1 MAATFSS
8 RPVLVRQEM
17 FTNPTGN
24 LVPIVVEKSGRGER
38 SYDIFSRLLRD
49 RIVFLAG
56 GVDDDIANL
65 IIAQM
70 LFLSNEDS
78 KTDIQFYINSPGGS
92 VTAGLAIY
100 DTMQFLRCD
109 VATTCIGMAA
119 SMGAWLLAA
128 GAAGKRSALPNARIM
143 LHQPLIGGVMQG
155 TATDLSIEAKEMLRL
170 RQRMY
175 EIMAHHTNQPV
186 EKIHKDCDRN
196 LWLEADEAVKYGVI
210 DKVMTKL
217 PLVTPGKG
225 GDLAPP
231 DTGTETESSDQ

>member
-1 MAATFSS
+1 MHDNPL
-8 RPVLVRQEM
+8 RVREEM
-17 FTNPTGN
+17 LNHPTGN

-38 SYDIFSRLLRD
+38 SYDIFSRLLKD

-56 GVDDDIANL
+56 GVDDDSANL

-70 LFLSNEDS
+70 LFLSNEDT
-78 KTDIQFYINSPGGS
+78 KNDIQFYINSPGGS

-109 VATTCIGMAA
+109 VATTCIGLAA
-119 SMGAWLLAA
+119 SMGAWLLAS
-128 GAAGKRSALPNARIM
+128 GTKTKRSALPNARIM

-175 EIMAHHTNQPV
+175 EIMAKHTGQPI
-186 EKIHKDCDRN
+186 EKVHKDCDRN
-196 LWLEADEAVKYGVI
+196 LWLEAPEAVAYGVV
-210 DKVMTKL
+210 DKMLERMPAPIT
-217 PLVTPGKG
+217 GK

-231 DTGTETESSDQ
+231 NTGETDSNDR